1 MALTSNKVM
10 GHRRICERLA
20 RHRLA
25 TLVGVVAVA
34 STAGTLAVATT
45 PAFAARHA
53 APTTVIVEKTA
64 WGQILAL
71 SSGWTVYRLV
81 GDGANK
87 STCSGACA
95 RAWPP
100 VLLAPGQKTPTGKG
114 VAHLSSFAR
123 SGGERQVS
131 YEGIPLYR
139 FVGDKKAGE
148 INGNVHT
155 PFGQWWVVNPAHPK
169 STPVKTAPTPTT
181 KPTATTSAP
190 TTAAPLTTATT
201 AAPGTVPQT
210 TGHPST
216 VAPTTAAPTTAAPT
230 TAAPTTAAAPP
241 HGGVAY

>member
-1 MALTSNKVM
+1 M
-10 GHRRICERLA
+10 GHRRIRERLA

-25 TLVGVVAVA
+25 TLVGVVGVA
-34 STAGTLAVATT
+34 STAGTLAGATA

-53 APTTVIVEKTA
+53 APTTVIAEKSD

-87 STCSGACA
+87 SMCSGACA
-95 RAWPP
+95 KAWPP
-100 VLLAPGQKTPTGKG
+100 VLLAPGQRTPTGKG

-123 SGGERQVS
+123 SGGGRQVS

-139 FVGDKKAGE
+139 FIGDKKAGE

-155 PFGQWWVVNPAHPK
+155 PFGQWWVVNPAHPTSK
-169 STPVKTAPTPTT
+169 PVKSSPRPTPKATTTTAAPTT
-181 KPTATTSAP
+181 TATTSG
-190 TTAAPLTTATT
+190 
-201 AAPGTVPQT
+201 PGTVPQT
-210 TGHPST
+210 TRHPGT

-230 TAAPTTAAAPP
+230 TAAPTTAPP
-241 HGGVAY
+241 VGVAY

>member
-1 MALTSNKVM
+1 M
-10 GHRRICERLA
+10 
-20 RHRLA
+20 
-25 TLVGVVAVA
+25 GVVAVA
-34 STAGTLAVATT
+34 STAGTLVAATT
-45 PAFAARHA
+45 PAFAARLA
-53 APTTVIVEKTA
+53 APTTVIAEKTD

-81 GDGANK
+81 GDGVNK

-95 RAWPP
+95 KAWPP
-100 VLLAPGQKTPTGKG
+100 VVLARGQKTPTGVG

-139 FVGDKKAGE
+139 FIGDKKAGE

-155 PFGQWWVVNPAHPK
+155 PFGRWWVVNPAHPK
-169 STPVKTAPTPTT
+169 STPITSAPTPTT

-190 TTAAPLTTATT
+190 TTAAPTTATT

-210 TGHPST
+210 TGHPGT

-230 TAAPTTAAAPP
+230 TAAPTTAPP
-241 HGGVAY
+241 VGVAY

>member
-1 MALTSNKVM
+1 MALTSKKVI
-10 GHRRICERLA
+10 GHRRIHERLA

-34 STAGTLAVATT
+34 STAATLAVATT

-53 APTTVIVEKTA
+53 APTTVTVEKTA

-81 GDGANK
+81 GDGTNK
-87 STCSGACA
+87 SMCSGACA
-95 RAWPP
+95 KAWPP
-100 VLLAPGQKTPTGKG
+100 VLLAPGQKTPAGKG

-169 STPVKTAPTPTT
+169 STPVKPAPTPTT
-181 KPTATTSAP
+181 KPTATTASP
-190 TTAAPLTTATT
+190 TTATT

-210 TGHPST
+210 TGHPT
-216 VAPTTAAPTTAAPT
+216 TAAPTTAAPTTAAPT
-230 TAAPTTAAAPP
+230 TAAPTTAPP
-241 HGGVAY
+241 VGVAY